1 MAKLFVDDAPFEI
14 PWTKPSSRKPG
25 VRSSRWSAKWSCRKP
40 GRKIQTNSEAKN
52 WVRNW
57 TPHRSPEVLGE
68 VSLMLQ
74 DGRCFGFYHVL
85 STLCTLYR
93 WQNSCYSPVLDTI
106 GILDPSLAQKYHGE
120 FWWTCFFVFGFEG
133 DLQHVRQLPPA
144 YRGSV
149 TPHVSPA
156 HIPSGKLT

>member
-1 MAKLFVDDAPFEI
+1 MAKLWVDDAPFGI

-93 WQNSCYSPVLDTI
+93 WHNSCYSPVLDTI
-106 GILDPSLAQKYHGE
+106 GILDPSLAQKYQGE
-120 FWWTCFFVFGFEG
+120 FWWTWFFVFGFEG
-133 DLQHVRQLPPA
+133 DQTCAAIATRFVDQWLPTQQPP
-144 YRGSV
+144 G
-149 TPHVSPA
+149 
-156 HIPSGKLT
+156 L